1 MQIHPLRA
9 GRKIASIALALSLIT
24 SSAFADY
31 QLYYQNKTTQSIS
44 NGVQY
49 ETLLRL
55 TDGGWVNV
63 NVLKVDIKNSTHKIK
78 PIYPGSLSAK
88 ATLSDISKSYEN
100 LIGSVNAD
108 FFDPATSSTLGPI
121 VDEGAL
127 ITTPNGDTRFA
138 ALNITDYGV
147 PFVDY
152 WSDYEM
158 TLSNGSHSIP
168 VNYIN
173 KPYLNYDR
181 VIVFDSKWGAKSFG
195 KTANVA
201 ILEMYVENGI
211 VRGFQENG
219 NPYPLNSN
227 AFVVAAVGN
236 KIEALRQSFRVGDSV
251 ELDYSDALKNIDFTI
266 GGGSV
271 MVKDGK
277 PVSTYSLNIAGQ
289 HPRTAAGITKDKSQ
303 LILLTVD
310 GRTSNFRGL
319 NQPELSQL
327 LIELGAYDAINLD
340 GGGSTTMVV
349 RPVGDTSLKV
359 VNTPSDGAQRRVHN
373 GIGIISTAPG
383 GTLEDLLLDAG
394 QSGVFVQTPLELSLK
409 GIDANRSPVEID
421 PDQIVWSAAGV
432 NGSFTEA
439 GFIPTTSGKATIT
452 ANYNGLTAT
461 KVIEVYGEAVDL
473 IVKPSTLQL
482 KMGESGSFKLYAI
495 DATGHQAELP
505 TQYATWSIPD
515 QLITLNVDGTFS
527 ANSNAGKGV
536 ISVEYNGLKKHLP
549 IAVGESHTVLFD
561 FEQPSAAFLGYPAEV
576 TGSFV
581 PLKFSPNGS
590 MGGRLIF
597 DFTKTEATRAAY
609 VMLGETG
616 VTIPETPDKLGLW
629 VFGNY
634 GYEHMLKAKLVDA
647 DGKAVNIQFAP
658 SINWEGWKFVEAA
671 YPSDLKPPVKVERIY
686 VAEDNPARKDRG
698 VIVMDQLVSIE
709 KNTLDVVLPKDTDKL
724 PRLESQKANTDGGTT
739 LLVYGGFQ
747 AGTKLNGTNGST
759 TDTTYLNYVG
769 AATQLNRS
777 SKTYFAG
784 PVDTMLA
791 NLMGTE
797 VIASGYSEFISD
809 QVAVV
814 TLNVKNNSIIKSD
827 AAQWQSF
834 LARTNAM
841 LAGSGEKS
849 LMIVTNSSLNF
860 SDKLEEA
867 LFYEKLEQL
876 YSKGIRTTIFSAG
889 SANKEPDLRLTRYAT
904 VIDLQSLTPSSTF
917 DLKSEGKAIAVNL
930 KDGNITYQI
939 RNLQLKK

>member
-1 MQIHPLRA
+1 MQNQTLRA
-9 GRKIASIALALSLIT
+9 GRKIASIALALSLVT

-63 NVLKVDIKNSTHKIK
+63 NVLRVDLKNSTHKIK

-88 ATLSDISKSYEN
+88 ASLSEISKSYQN

-121 VDEGAL
+121 IDEGAL

-147 PFVDY
+147 PFIDY
-152 WSDYEM
+152 WNGYEIS
-158 TLSNGSHSIP
+158 LSNGTNSVSLD
-168 VNYIN
+168 YIN

-181 VIVFDSKWGAKSFG
+181 IILFDSKWAATSFG
-195 KTANVA
+195 KTANVP

-219 NPYPLNSN
+219 NPYPLNGN
-227 AFVVAAVGN
+227 AFVVAAVGS
-236 KIEALRQSFRVGDSV
+236 KIEELRKSFRVGDSV
-251 ELDYSDALKNIDFTI
+251 EVDYSDALKSVDFTI

-277 PVSTYSLNIAGQ
+277 PVSTYTLNIAGQ
-289 HPRTAAGITKDKSQ
+289 NPRTAAGITKDKSQ

-310 GRTSNFRGL
+310 GRTNNLRGL

-349 RPVGDTSLKV
+349 RPVGSTALEV
-359 VNTPSDGAQRRVHN
+359 VNTPSDGSQRRVHN

-383 GTLEDLLLDAG
+383 GTLEDIILDVD
-394 QSGVFVQTPLELSLK
+394 QNGVFINTPLELSLK

-421 PDQIVWSAAGV
+421 PAQIVWTVSGV

-439 GFIPTTSGKATIT
+439 GFIPTTTGKATLM
-452 ANYNGLTAT
+452 ANYNGMSAT

-473 IVKPSTLQL
+473 IVKPATLQL
-482 KMGESGSFKLYAI
+482 KMGESGAFRLYAI
-495 DATGHQAELP
+495 DASGHQAELP
-505 TQYATWSIPD
+505 TQFATWSIPD
-515 QLITLNVDGTFS
+515 QLITLNTDGTFT
-527 ANSNAGKGV
+527 ANSSAGKGV
-536 ISVEYNGLKKHLP
+536 LSVEYNGLKKHLP
-549 IAVGESHTVLFD
+549 IAVGEFHRVLFD
-561 FEQPSAAFLGYPAEV
+561 FEQPSATFLGYPQEV
-576 TGSFV
+576 SGSFV
-581 PLKFSPNGS
+581 PLKFSLNGS

-609 VMLGETG
+609 VMLPETG

-647 DGKAVNIQFAP
+647 DGKAMNIQFAP

-671 YPSDLKPPVKVERIY
+671 YPTDLKPPVKVERIY

-698 VIVMDQLVSIE
+698 VIVMDHLVAIE
-709 KNTLDVVLPKDTDKL
+709 KNTLDMDLPKDVDKL
-724 PRLESQKANTDGGTT
+724 PKLESQKMNTDGGTT

-747 AGTKLNGTNGST
+747 AGSKLNGTEGST
-759 TDTTYLNYVG
+759 TDTTYLNYVN

-814 TLNVKNNSIIKSD
+814 TLNFKNNAIIKAD
-827 AAQWQSF
+827 ASQWQAF

-849 LMIVTNSSLNF
+849 LMIVTNSTLNF

-876 YSKGIRTTIFSAG
+876 YNKGIRTTIFSGGGAV
-889 SANKEPDLRLTRYAT
+889 KDPDLRLTRYAT
-904 VIDLQSLTPSSTF
+904 VVDVQSLTASSTF
-917 DLKSEGKAIAVNL
+917 DLKTEGKAIAVNL

-939 RNLQLKK
+939 RPLQLKK

>member
-1 MQIHPLRA
+1 MQPQFIRI
-9 GRKIASIALALSLIT
+9 GRKFATAALALSLIT

-31 QLYYQNKTTQSIS
+31 QLYYQNKTTETIT

-49 ETLLRL
+49 EKLLRL

-63 NVLKVDIKNSTHKIK
+63 NVLKVDLKNPNLKVK
-78 PIYPGSLSAK
+78 PIYPSLLSAK
-88 ATLSDISKSYEN
+88 ASLSNISKSYDN

-138 ALNITDYGV
+138 SLNITNYGV
-147 PFVDY
+147 PFIDH
-152 WSDYEM
+152 WANYEM
-158 TLSNGSHSIP
+158 TLSNGSYTMSL
-168 VNYIN
+168 NYIN

-181 VIVFDSKWGAKSFG
+181 AIVFDSKWAAKSFG

-201 ILEMYVENGI
+201 ILEMYVENGV

-219 NPYPLNSN
+219 NPYPLTDNT
-227 AFVVAAVGN
+227 FVVAAVGT
-236 KIEALRQSFRVGDSV
+236 KIKELRDNFRVGDTV
-251 ELDYSDALKNIDFTI
+251 EIDYSDSLKNIDFTI

-277 PVSTYSLNIAGQ
+277 PVSTYTLNIAGQ
-289 HPRTAAGITKDKSQ
+289 HPRTAAGITKDKQQ

-310 GRTSNFRGL
+310 GRTNNFRGL

-349 RPVGDTSLKV
+349 RPVGSTDLDV
-359 VNTPSDGAQRRVHN
+359 VNTPSDGPERRVHN
-373 GIGIISTAPG
+373 GIGVISTAEG
-383 GTLEDLLLDAG
+383 GTLDLILLEAA
-394 QSGVFVQTPLELSLK
+394 QSGIFVNAPLELSLK

-421 PDQIVWSAAGV
+421 PALISWSVTGV
-432 NGSFTEA
+432 GGSFTEEGFVPSSA
-439 GFIPTTSGKATIT
+439 GKGVIT
-452 ANYNGLTAT
+452 ASYGGLTASKT
-461 KVIEVYGEAVDL
+461 IEVYKDAVDL
-473 IVKPSTLQL
+473 IIKPSSLQL
-482 KMGESGSFKLYAI
+482 KLGETGNFKLFAL

-505 TQYATWSIPD
+505 TDFATWTIPD
-515 QLITLNVDGTFS
+515 QLIALNPDGTFT
-527 ANSNAGKGV
+527 AGVNPGKGV
-536 ISVEYNGLKKHLP
+536 ITVEYNGIKKHLP

-561 FEQPSAAFLGYPAEV
+561 FEQPSATFLGYPQEV

-590 MGGRLIF
+590 TGGRLIF
-597 DFTKTEATRAAY
+597 DFSKTEATRAAY

-616 VTIPETPDKLGLW
+616 VTLPDVPDKLGLW

-634 GYEHMLKAKLVDA
+634 GYEHMLKVKLVDA
-647 DGKAVNIQFAP
+647 DGKVVNLELAP
-658 SINWEGWKFVEAA
+658 SINWEGWKFVEAV
-671 YPSDLKPPVKVERIY
+671 YPNDMKAPVKVERIY

-698 VIVMDQLVSIE
+698 VIVIDQLVSIK
-709 KNTLDVVLPKDTDKL
+709 KNALEVNLPDDVNKLPK
-724 PRLESQKANTDGGTT
+724 LESQKVNTNGGTT
-739 LLVYGGFQ
+739 LLVYGGFE
-747 AGTKLNGTNGST
+747 AGTRLNGTPGSK
-759 TDTTYLNYVG
+759 TDTTYLNYVN
-769 AATQLNRS
+769 AATQLNKS

-784 PVDTMLA
+784 NVDAMLG

-797 VIASGYSEFISD
+797 VVASGYSEFISD

-814 TLNVKNNSIIKSD
+814 TLNVKNKSIIKSN
-827 AAQWQSF
+827 AKQWQSF

-841 LAGSGEKS
+841 IAGSGEKS
-849 LMIVTNSSLNF
+849 LMIVTNSTLEF
-860 SDKLEEA
+860 SDKLEEN

-876 YSKGIRTTIFSAG
+876 YNKGIRTTIFSG
-889 SANKEPDLRLTRYAT
+889 GTSKDPDLRLTRYAS
-904 VIDLQSLTPSSTF
+904 VVDVQSLTPSSTF
-917 DLKSEGKAIAVNL
+917 DLKTGAKAVAVNL
-930 KDGNITYQI
+930 KDGSITYQL
-939 RNLQLKK
+939 RTLSLKK